1 MIQLTQEALLAL
13 IHDASTRAAAQAMA
27 QFAAQ
32 HPINPL
38 PSSPHRSRKLSSAP
52 EEEEQRQE
60 EVNSRVSRPE
70 VAHTQEQYPPQSRPP
85 TAPLPSRGVDDP
97 YLACAVAPPR
107 RSPFSTAILA
117 EALPASVKVS
127 NLSEYDGTG
136 DPQEHLDKLYAKID
150 WYDLSD
156 AVYCKVF
163 RTTLSKRA
171 LAWFNQLPA
180 GTISSLEQLTQRF
193 LHHFSMNKRVPKT
206 AAFLFTIRQRENEPL
221 RDYMQ
226 RFIEAVHEVPHVNH
240 ELLASIIQQNLL
252 PGRFKESIAG
262 KPPSTMENLLMRSQ
276 KYIRIEESNASDPFL
291 GVKRKGR
298 EEEKEP
304 KKNRVGNFNPNPK
317 NPPRTRPVWGGS
329 GMPFFGGEILAMAEQ
344 QGLIHQWPKKM
355 KDNPKR
361 VKSEKYCRFHR
372 DRGHTTEECHH
383 LMNEIEK
390 LIQRGYLKEYI
401 NQGPSRQS
409 QDSIS
414 AQTRNTNNLP
424 TAGVIAVISGGPTGG
439 DSANARKTLA

>member
-32 HPINPL
+32 HPINPPP
-38 PSSPHRSRKLSSAP
+38 PSPCRSRKLSP

-70 VAHTQEQYPPQSRPP
+70 VAQTQEH
-85 TAPLPSRGVDDP
+85 
-97 YLACAVAPPR
+97 
-107 RSPFSTAILA
+107 PFSTAILA

-136 DPQEHLDKLYAKID
+136 DPQEHLDKFYAKID

-156 AVYCKVF
+156 AAYCKVF

-226 RFIEAVHEVPHVNH
+226 RFVEAVHEVPHVNH
-240 ELLASIIQQNLL
+240 ELLASIIQQNLS

-298 EEEKEP
+298 EEEKEQ
-304 KKNRVGNFNPNPK
+304 KRK
-317 NPPRTRPVWGGS
+317 RT
-329 GMPFFGGEILAMAEQ
+329 
-344 QGLIHQWPKKM
+344 
-355 KDNPKR
+355 
-361 VKSEKYCRFHR
+361 
-372 DRGHTTEECHH
+372 
-383 LMNEIEK
+383 
-390 LIQRGYLKEYI
+390 
-401 NQGPSRQS
+401 
-409 QDSIS
+409 
-414 AQTRNTNNLP
+414 
-424 TAGVIAVISGGPTGG
+424 
-439 DSANARKTLA
+439 